1 LVSIKFN
8 AIIILDEGENIMPR
22 ISRPLKEIGIDEY
35 QLEQQLTAELV
46 KEGGWGQPL
55 IIEEHPPGSGKF
67 RVYVIWD
74 QWANCPQE
82 IRNKIIFETYLKVFG
97 NEYRQNIYLAMG
109 LTVSEAVG
117 IGILPYKIECLLKP
131 EETEKYKKCVD
142 AMREL
147 GAWECDNR
155 PELRFNSREDADKAY
170 EELQKKVPGP
180 HWAIVVEV
188 FAEDTLRLTS
198 TASTTPAF

>member
-1 LVSIKFN
+1 
-8 AIIILDEGENIMPR
+8 MPR
-22 ISRPLKEIGIDEY
+22 IHRPLKEIGIDEY

-82 IRNKIIFETYLKVFG
+82 IRNKIIFEAYSKALG

-117 IGILPYKIECLLKP
+117 IGILPYKIECLIKA
-131 EETEKYKKCVD
+131 EETEKYKKCID
-142 AMREL
+142 AMHEL
-147 GAWECDNR
+147 GAWERNNQ
-155 PELRFNSREDADKAY
+155 PELRFSSREDADQAY
-170 EELQKKVPGP
+170 EKLQKKVPGS
-180 HWAIVVEV
+180 HWAIVVEQSLV
-188 FAEDTLRLTS
+188 DQLDFTS
-198 TASTTPAF
+198 TTTTTPET